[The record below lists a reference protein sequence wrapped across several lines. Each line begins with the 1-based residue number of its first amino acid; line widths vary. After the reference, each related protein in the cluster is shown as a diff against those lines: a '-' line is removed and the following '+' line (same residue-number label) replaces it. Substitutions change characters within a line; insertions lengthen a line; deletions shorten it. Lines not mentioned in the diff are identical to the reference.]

1 MVFTHSDEYP
11 VQKIEAVTTDS
22 GRLYKVPGGKEYESI
37 TTALGKRPG
46 KKEALAEWRRRV
58 GWDEANRISRKASSR
73 GTAVHT
79 IIEHYLDN
87 IDLDECVKGKMP
99 DAVIMFKS
107 LQNILDRSIEK
118 IYMQEAPLW
127 THEYKLAGR
136 VDCVADVLKKLSI
149 VDFKTSMKPKKREWV
164 EDYFLQGAAYS
175 YMFEE
180 MYDKRIEQVVLFVAV
195 EDRDPQIFMD
205 DPYKY
210 KDHNFFTER
219 LE

>member
-1 MVFTHSDEYP
+1 MAFTHSDEYP

-87 IDLDECVKGKMP
+87 IDLDVCVKGKLP
-99 DAVIMFKS
+99 DAVIMFK
-107 LQNILDRSIEK
+107 
-118 IYMQEAPLW
+118 
-127 THEYKLAGR
+127 
-136 VDCVADVLKKLSI
+136 SI

-180 MYDKRIEQVVLFVAV
+180 MYDKKIEQVVLFVAV